1 MVPDNYIF
9 IYSYKNMPLFWCS
22 PSSYDVIHTKK
33 QITKLIRTYFKIIRV
48 RKPLYTS
55 LIPGDCGA
63 ITCGELAIYILRRQ
77 QSERNK
83 SK

>member
-1 MVPDNYIF
+1 
-9 IYSYKNMPLFWCS
+9 MPLFWYV
-22 PSSYDVIHTKK
+22 PSNYDIMHTKK
-33 QITKLIRTYFKIIRV
+33 QITKLIRNYFKLIRV

-77 QSERNK
+77 QSERSK